1 MVVQYENVVGDGL
14 DGGRKRIFYDDVY
27 WGIGILVVEPNGYL
41 F

>member
-1 MVVQYENVVGDGL
+1 MKMWWEMGWMGE
-14 DGGRKRIFYDDVY
+14 GRGYFYDDVY